1 MLQWFDTLMGLVVI
15 LLAVSLVIMILNQI
29 IVALLNL
36 RGNNLKKGIK
46 LLLENSDVDLKVY
59 AEKIS
64 SKVLSHPLISDK
76 WRKSG
81 YWSLATTIR
90 PNELIKILN
99 VIADSGEDD
108 WQVKLKKCL
117 SEITD
122 NIENW
127 FDNIMDRVTQS
138 FVRQTRFW
146 TIIFSLIVAFALH
159 LDAFRL
165 FEQISNDAELRAS
178 LIASSDT
185 ILKQTEEVIGKASLI
200 PMVYKKAILQ
210 LKLQDT
216 TGTASELRPPPA
228 FVSREDGENWLRE
241 QLAGN
246 EQIELLINQYGKL
259 IDSNLTNSVERL
271 RDRAISIK
279 SELDKTKLQLIP
291 QPYPGWN
298 YSPGD
303 IHFWGVL
310 VMAAFLSLGAPFW
323 FKALKTM
330 SALRPI
336 LAEKEEKERKN
347 HKEKL

>member
-1 MLQWFDTLMGLVVI
+1 MLQWFDTLMGLIVI
-15 LLAVSLVIMILNQI
+15 LLSISLVITILNQI
-29 IVALLNL
+29 MVALLNL

-46 LLLENSDVDLKVY
+46 LLLENSDVDLKPY
-59 AEKIS
+59 AKMIS
-64 SKVLSHPLISDK
+64 EKVLSHELISDTWSTIGP
-76 WRKSG
+76 WRFAS
-81 YWSLATTIR
+81 TIR
-90 PNELIKILN
+90 PNELINILK
-99 VIADSGEDD
+99 VIADSEKDD
-108 WQVKLKKCL
+108 WQVELKKCL
-117 SEITD
+117 SKITT

-127 FDNIMDRVTQS
+127 FGNIMDRATQS

-178 LIASSDT
+178 LIASSDA
-185 ILKQTEEVIGKASLI
+185 ILKKTDEMVGTSSHI
-200 PMVYKKAILQ
+200 PAVYVEAIQQ

-216 TGTASELRPPPA
+216 TGTASELGPPPA
-228 FVSREDGENWLRE
+228 FASSEEGEKWLRE

-246 EQIELLINQYGKL
+246 EHTEALTSQYKELIEANLINS
-259 IDSNLTNSVERL
+259 IDILKE
-271 RDRAISIK
+271 RAISIK
-279 SELDKTKLQLIP
+279 GELDKTKLQLIP
-291 QPYPGWN
+291 QPYPGWD

-303 IHFWGVL
+303 IHIWGVL
-310 VMAAFLSLGAPFW
+310 VMASFLSLGAPFW

-347 HKEKL
+347 HKEK